1 MGIGILP
8 LWSVDKMKT
17 IILATSNTGKIAE
30 LQALLSPVEC
40 ISQQSLGISDA
51 EETGL
56 SFVENA
62 IIKARHASL
71 QSGQPALADDS
82 GLVVQALNGQPG
94 IYSARFAGPAAM
106 DTDNIDHL
114 LSKLRQTPTRER
126 HAFFYCA
133 IALIMHADDPTPIIA
148 TGVLHGII
156 AQERS
161 GEQGFGYDPVFYL
174 PSHGCTL
181 AQLPAA
187 EKNKISHRALAL
199 KQLVRLQNAHV
210 D

>member
-1 MGIGILP
+1 MQN
-8 LWSVDKMKT
+8 
-17 IILATSNTGKIAE
+17 IILATSNAGKIAE
-30 LQALLSPVEC
+30 LQALLSPIEC
-40 ISQQSLGISDA
+40 ISQQSLGINDA

-62 IIKARHASL
+62 IIKARHASM

-94 IYSARFAGPAAM
+94 IYSARFAGPTA
-106 DTDNIDHL
+106 TDAENIDRL
-114 LSKLRQTPTRER
+114 LSKLSHTPTNER

-133 IALIMHADDPTPIIA
+133 IALLMHADDPTPLIA
-148 TGVLHGII
+148 TGMLHGVIT
-156 AQERS
+156 QERA

-174 PSHGCTL
+174 SSHKCTL

-199 KQLVRLQNAHV
+199 QQLVRLQKTHV
-210 D
+210 T